1 MDSHVSAAPRM
12 GIVHKNTTP
21 SEQEVGSFHFSTLPF
36 SQTQRMMITM
46 VKGHIA

>member
-1 MDSHVSAAPRM
+1 MDSHLSAAPQA
-12 GIVHKNTTP
+12 GIEHTNTTP
-21 SEQEVGSFHFSTLPF
+21 SEQEVGPFHFSTLPC